1 MKVLLLADVKAQG
14 KKGEIINVSDGY
26 AKNFLFPKN
35 LAKEATAQ
43 VINEVKAKN
52 DSAAYKKETERKQ
65 ALELAEKING
75 SVITFKT
82 TGGADGRLYGAVTNK
97 DIADKIASQLGI
109 TVDKKKI
116 VLADNIKRT
125 GEYAVKL
132 KLYPEVSAELKI
144 IVEA

>member
-1 MKVLLLADVKAQG
+1 MKVLLLQDVKAQG

-26 AKNFLFPKN
+26 AKNFLFPRN

-43 VINEVKAKN
+43 VISEVKAKN

-65 ALELAEKING
+65 AMELKAKIDG
-75 SVITFKT
+75 TVVEFQT
-82 TGGADGRLYGAVTNK
+82 TGGADGRLYGAVTTK
-97 DIADKIASQLGI
+97 DISDKISEQLGLNI
-109 TVDKKKI
+109 DKKKI
-116 VLADNIKRT
+116 VLGDNIKRT

-144 IVEA
+144 IVKA

>member
-65 ALELAEKING
+65 AIELAEKING
-75 SVITFKT
+75 AVIKFQT
-82 TGGADGRLYGAVTNK
+82 TGGADGRLYGAVTTK
-97 DIADKIASQLGI
+97 DIADEISKQIGI

-116 VLADNIKRT
+116 VLNDNIKRT
-125 GEYAVKL
+125 GEYAVKI

>member
-1 MKVLLLADVKAQG
+1 MKVLLLEDVKAQG

-35 LAKEATAQ
+35 LAKEATQQ

-52 DSAAYKKETERKQ
+52 DSAQYKKETERK
-65 ALELAEKING
+65 AAVELAGKING
-75 SVITFKT
+75 KAIEFQT
-82 TGGADGRLYGAVTNK
+82 TGGADGRLYGAVTTK
-97 DIADKIASQLGI
+97 DIADKISQQLGI

-116 VLADNIKRT
+116 VLGDNIKRT
-125 GEYAVKL
+125 GEYAVKI

-144 IVEA
+144 IVKA

>member
-14 KKGEIINVSDGY
+14 KKGEIITVSDGY
-26 AKNFLFPKN
+26 AKNFLFPRN

-43 VINEVKAKN
+43 VLSEVKAKN
-52 DSAAYKKETERKQ
+52 DSAAYKKETERKA
-65 ALELAEKING
+65 ALELAEKIKD

-82 TGGADGRLYGAVTNK
+82 TGGADGRLYGAVTTK
-97 DIADKIASQLGI
+97 DVSDKIKEQLGI

-116 VLADNIKRT
+116 ALSDNIKRT

-132 KLYPEVSAELKI
+132 KLYPEISAEIKI

>member
-35 LAKEATAQ
+35 LAKEATPQ
-43 VINEVKAKN
+43 VISEVKAKN
-52 DSAAYKKETERKQ
+52 DSAAYKKETEKKQ
-65 ALELAEKING
+65 ALELAAKING
-75 SVITFKT
+75 KSVIFKT
-82 TGGADGRLYGAVTNK
+82 TGGADGRLYGAVTTK
-97 DIADKIASQLGI
+97 DIADEISKQIGI

-116 VLADNIKRT
+116 VLNDNIKRT
-125 GEYAVKL
+125 GEYAVKI

>member
-65 ALELAEKING
+65 AVELAEKING
-75 SVITFKT
+75 AVIKFQT

-109 TVDKKKI
+109 TIDKKKI
-116 VLADNIKRT
+116 VLSDNIKRT

>member
-35 LAKEATAQ
+35 LAKEATPQ
-43 VINEVKAKN
+43 VISEVKAKN
-52 DSAAYKKETERKQ
+52 DSAAYKKETEKKQ
-65 ALELAEKING
+65 ALELASKISG
-75 SVITFKT
+75 KAITFKT
-82 TGGADGRLYGAVTNK
+82 TGGADGRLYGAVTTK
-97 DIADKIASQLGI
+97 DIADEIEKQLGI

-116 VLADNIKRT
+116 VLNDNIKRT
-125 GEYAVKL
+125 GEYAVKI

>member
-1 MKVLLLADVKAQG
+1 MKVLLLEDVKAQG

-26 AKNFLFPKN
+26 AKNFLFPKK

-43 VINEVKAKN
+43 VISETNAKN
-52 DSAAYKKETERKQ
+52 ASVAYKKETEKKQ
-65 ALELAEKING
+65 AMELAEKING
-75 SVITFKT
+75 SVIKFKT
-82 TGGADGRLYGAVTNK
+82 TGGADGRLYGAVTTK
-97 DIADKIASQLGI
+97 DISDEISKQLGI
-109 TVDKKKI
+109 TIDKKKI
-116 VLADNIKRT
+116 ALSDNIKRT

>member
-14 KKGEIINVSDGY
+14 KKGEVINVSDGY
-26 AKNFLFPKN
+26 AKNFLFPRN

-43 VINEVKAKN
+43 VLSEVKAKN
-52 DSAAYKKETERKQ
+52 DSAAYKKETERKE
-65 ALELAEKING
+65 ALALAEKING

-97 DIADKIASQLGI
+97 DIADKIQSTLGI
-109 TVDKKKI
+109 VVDKKKI
-116 VLADNIKRT
+116 VLGDNIKRT

-132 KLYPEVSAELKI
+132 KLYPEISAEIKVV
-144 IVEA
+144 VEA

>member
-14 KKGEIINVSDGY
+14 KKGDIINVSDGY

-35 LAKEATAQ
+35 LAKEATVQ

-82 TGGADGRLYGAVTNK
+82 TGGADGRLYGAVTTK
-97 DIADKIASQLGI
+97 DIADKISSQLGI

>member
-43 VINEVKAKN
+43 VISEVKAKN

-65 ALELAEKING
+65 ALALAEKVNG

-82 TGGADGRLYGAVTNK
+82 EP
-97 DIADKIASQLGI
+97 
-109 TVDKKKI
+109 
-116 VLADNIKRT
+116 RT
-125 GEYAVKL
+125 
-132 KLYPEVSAELKI
+132 
-144 IVEA
+144 

>member
-43 VINEVKAKN
+43 VISEVKAKN

-65 ALELAEKING
+65 ALALAEKIGG

-82 TGGADGRLYGAVTNK
+82 TGGADGRLYGAVTTK
-97 DIADKIASQLGI
+97 DISDEISKQLGI
-109 TVDKKKI
+109 SVDKKKI
-116 VLADNIKRT
+116 VLNDNIKRT

>member
-14 KKGEIINVSDGY
+14 KKGEVINVSDGY
-26 AKNFLFPKN
+26 AKNFLFPRN

-43 VINEVKAKN
+43 VLSEVKAKN
-52 DSAAYKKETERKQ
+52 DSAAYKKETERKE
-65 ALELAEKING
+65 ALALAEKING

-97 DIADKIASQLGI
+97 DIADKIQSTLGI
-109 TVDKKKI
+109 AVDKKKI
-116 VLADNIKRT
+116 VLGDNIKRT

-132 KLYPEVSAELKI
+132 KLYPEISAEIKVV
-144 IVEA
+144 VEA

>member
-1 MKVLLLADVKAQG
+1 MKFYRH
-14 KKGEIINVSDGY
+14 IIIHIQ
-26 AKNFLFPKN
+26 FQ
-35 LAKEATAQ
+35 T
-43 VINEVKAKN
+43 
-52 DSAAYKKETERKQ
+52 
-65 ALELAEKING
+65 
-75 SVITFKT
+75 
-82 TGGADGRLYGAVTNK
+82 ADGRLYGTVTNK

>member
-65 ALELAEKING
+65 AIELAEKING
-75 SVITFKT
+75 AVIKFQT

-109 TVDKKKI
+109 TIDKKKI
-116 VLADNIKRT
+116 VLSDNIKRT

>member
-1 MKVLLLADVKAQG
+1 MKVLLLEDVKAQG

-43 VINEVKAKN
+43 VISEVKAKN
-52 DSAAYKKETERKQ
+52 DSAAYKKATEKKQ
-65 ALELAEKING
+65 AMELAEKING
-75 SVITFKT
+75 AVITFKT
-82 TGGADGRLYGAVTNK
+82 TGGADGRLYGAITTK
-97 DIADKIASQLGI
+97 DIADKVASQLGI

-116 VLADNIKRT
+116 VLSDNIKRT

>member
-1 MKVLLLADVKAQG
+1 MKVLLLEDVKAQG

-43 VINEVKAKN
+43 VISEVKAKN
-52 DSAAYKKETERKQ
+52 DAAAYKKETERKQ
-65 ALELAEKING
+65 ALELAKKING

-82 TGGADGRLYGAVTNK
+82 SGGADGRLYGAVTTK
-97 DIADKIASQLGI
+97 DIADKISEQLGI

-116 VLADNIKRT
+116 VLGDNIKRT